1 MIDLWT
7 IACVIF
13 LGASLTASAVIDLRT
28 GYLPDQLQILITV
41 VGIGVLIIGS
51 PIGVTWG
58 SAAAGAIGGGVFFAA
73 IRWLL
78 SIVKGREAM
87 GLGDVKLFAVGGL
100 WLGPWA
106 LPIVMV
112 IAGLTTLVGVGVMT
126 VIREKTNL
134 QKEIPFG
141 PGLAAGIFVSF
152 VSAAVNV
159 RLFSVTL

>member
-1 MIDLWT
+1 MIDPWT

-28 GYLPDQLQILITV
+28 GYLPDQLQILMTV
-41 VGIGVLIIGS
+41 VGVGVIIIGS
-51 PIGVTWG
+51 PIGVTWE
-58 SAAAGAIGGGVFFAA
+58 SAAAGAAGGGIFLMG
-73 IRWLL
+73 IRWLF

-112 IAGLTTLVGVGVMT
+112 IAGITTIVGAGVMT
-126 VIREKTNL
+126 VLREKATW
-134 QKEIPFG
+134 QREIPFG
-141 PGLAAGIFVSF
+141 PGLATGIFVSF
-152 VSAAVNV
+152 VSAAVKL
-159 RLFSVTL
+159 RFFPVTL